1 MGSIWKSW
9 DSNFLKGE
17 GWGAK
22 SVWVCPRFEE
32 FSNGIHLHLIDK
44 NLPQGWFYSQGNL
57 GNAITVVIVIN
68 TSKYSGY
75 ENGNRGYIANFQC
88 LTHWQKKANMT
99 HQKENPPIGHKHH
112 FWTICQS
119 ILFKELANWP
129 TTCVLLVIWNPG
141 MSPHYTSSSSGWSF
155 LCNSGRAGEQQG
167 FMGIPNPMQ
176 FTCYVAIKVI
186 ILVTYCCIT
195 GYLKT

>member
-88 LTHWQKKANMT
+88 LTHWQKKQTWHIRKKTPQLATNT
-99 HQKENPPIGHKHH
+99 TFGPSVRVSYLRSLPTDQPHVSFWLSGTQGCPLITLLHLLDGPSCVIQGGQENNRVSWA
-112 FWTICQS
+112 FQT
-119 ILFKELANWP
+119 
-129 TTCVLLVIWNPG
+129 
-141 MSPHYTSSSSGWSF
+141 
-155 LCNSGRAGEQQG
+155 LCNLLA
-167 FMGIPNPMQ
+167 MLP
-176 FTCYVAIKVI
+176 
-186 ILVTYCCIT
+186 
-195 GYLKT
+195 